1 MSREYCKAILPQ
13 KVKLSS
19 AGLTMYA
26 AHVIY
31 VSLIDKIFFKN
42 MAGALFA
49 SYAID
54 CQFNLNSMASASRV
68 TLLAIKKCKIVTCTL
83 DKIVRQT
90 RTPVAVTVVVG
101 SLESMYVYAFIQY
114 LNGHS
119 YRLS

>member
-1 MSREYCKAILPQ
+1 
-13 KVKLSS
+13 
-19 AGLTMYA
+19 MYA

-31 VSLIDKIFFKN
+31 VSLVDKRFFKN
-42 MAGALFA
+42 VAGALFA

-54 CQFNLNSMASASRV
+54 CQFNLNSVASASRV
-68 TLLAIKKCKIVTCTL
+68 TLLARKKCKIIVTCTL

-90 RTPVAVTVVVG
+90 RSPVTVTVVVG
-101 SLESMYVYAFIQY
+101 SLESMYVYTFIQY